1 MRELKT
7 TFRNLRRRWNSET
20 PRFFKNVIKAGITV
34 GAVGL
39 AIPTL
44 PFTVPALITVVA
56 GKMVAVGATA
66 AIVAKFTKLN

>member
-1 MRELKT
+1 MRELKSS
-7 TFRNLRRRWNSET
+7 FRNLRRRWNAET
-20 PRFFKNVIKAGITV
+20 QWFFKYVIIAGITI
-34 GAVGL
+34 GAVGV

-44 PFTVPALITVVA
+44 PFAIPALITVVA